1 MRVEI
6 MERKKNI
13 ELRREILFLFNGRG
27 EEKNLGKKLE
37 KRRLIRKEGNQNSIM
52 VRGLKK

>member
-13 ELRREILFLFNGRG
+13 ESRRETPPLFNGRG
-27 EEKNLGKKLE
+27 EEKNLGKKSE
-37 KRRLIRKEGNQNSIM
+37 KRRLIRKEGN
-52 VRGLKK
+52 